1 MIETLYVIGCTF
13 ALLAVASRL
22 RDVTKR
28 LRQVT
33 CQRDYAQA
41 LLQAP
46 PEDGRH
52 PRAVAGH
59 LEGPQ
64 E

>member
-1 MIETLYVIGCTF
+1 MIESLYIIGATFTLLV
-13 ALLAVASRL
+13 LASRL
-22 RDVTKR
+22 RDLSKR

-33 CQRDYAQA
+33 WQRDYAQA

-46 PEDGRH
+46 PEDDRH
-52 PRAVAGH
+52 PRAVAGY